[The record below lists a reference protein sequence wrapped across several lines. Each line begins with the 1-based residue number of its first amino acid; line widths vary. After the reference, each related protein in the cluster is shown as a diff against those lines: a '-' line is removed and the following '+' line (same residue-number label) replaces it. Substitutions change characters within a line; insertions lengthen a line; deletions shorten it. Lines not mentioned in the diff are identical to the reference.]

1 MKKRYYPLWRVRK
14 DKRNLQGTSASTT
27 TGTSREGNLRKRGVY
42 FGKSHSIFRAGLPPL
57 VCRSLLVDLTRE
69 LQRFI
74 VTLMD
79 PAQQRSRK
87 RNVGEHRLQ
96 RQGQEILFGRR
107 F

>member
-14 DKRNLQGTSASTT
+14 DKRNLQGTSGSTT

-57 VCRSLLVDLTRE
+57 VCRSLVNLTRE
-69 LQRFI
+69 LQRVI

-79 PAQQRSRK
+79 PAQQPSR
-87 RNVGEHRLQ
+87 RNAGEHRLQ
-96 RQGQEILFGRR
+96 RQGEEILFGRR